1 MYSQFRFAARALVRW
16 QGGAVAAVL
25 MLAIGI
31 GTATALSAVVR
42 VLLADLP
49 GVADMD
55 RLARVY
61 AAHSGLRVERSP
73 VALREFDTNLSGA
86 SSFAAIGAYSDQDA
100 TIGTGDGVRPIIA
113 GYATPGFFVAMGV
126 PPAEGRV
133 FNRADLD
140 GASPVVV
147 VSEALWRRQFGHG
160 DLHGA
165 SIVVDGVER
174 AVVGVMPRHFR
185 YPFIGVN
192 ADLWIPLG
200 RASQQTPA
208 IVTVYGR
215 LRDGVTWAAA
225 TAELAALS
233 RDRAPWTWNAIPL
246 RRDVTDRAIN
256 AYAGTL
262 APAFLVLLIACINV
276 ASLLLARGVAREQE
290 LTVRRALGA
299 TRGRIVRQL
308 FVENLVLATVSGGLG
323 IVLAAVMLRA
333 TGIALGNVDPALAGR
348 LAGDTTLL
356 PMALGISVVACVLF
370 GTVPALRLSRRDLVA
385 SLHGRSSSGPVPIA
399 GYGARDVIVFVEVA
413 SAAGLAV
420 WTAMVFT
427 LFAQIRSIAFT
438 FPADHVVAMRVP
450 GGEMASAAERVG
462 AIPGVASVGV
472 TAGMIGGRSPVRVT
486 ADGAGGAVMSRVPVG
501 SGFFETLGVPIVRG
515 RSFLDSELGGTDG
528 VAVLSESAAA
538 RLAPGRDP
546 LGMQVRLGGA
556 SPILV
561 VGVSRDAIDYGAL
574 GRADAFAPPEIFL
587 PYAPSVGEGVV
598 LARVN
603 GDAHAALRAIAAAAQ
618 TPAGSR
624 QPRPVIIGDEM
635 RDRERGSAG
644 NMVIVR
650 LLAMFTVLT
659 LVLAASGVFAVIS
672 QSVAQRTREFGI
684 RLAIGAT
691 PGALL
696 RSVMAREARLIAA
709 AIGTGLVFTMA
720 LTRVLFMELTSLSAI
735 VPSMWIGALM
745 AASIAA
751 ASAALL
757 AIWRIVRLEPS
768 VVLRRS

>member
-1 MYSQFRFAARALVRW
+1 MYLQFRFAARALARW
-16 QGGAVAAVL
+16 QGGAVAAAL

-31 GTATALSAVVR
+31 GTATTLSAVVR

-49 GVADMD
+49 GVADVD

-61 AAHSGLRVERSP
+61 AANPGLRVERSP
-73 VALREFDTNLSGA
+73 VALHEFDSTLSGA
-86 SSFAAIGAYSDQDA
+86 GSFGAVGAYSDQDA
-100 TIGTGDGVRPIIA
+100 TLGTSDDVRPIIA
-113 GYATPGFFVAMGV
+113 GYATPGFFAAMGV

-133 FNRADLD
+133 FNHADLD
-140 GASPVVV
+140 GTHPVAI
-147 VSEALWRRQFGHG
+147 VSEALRRRQFGHG

-165 SIVVDGVER
+165 FIVVDGVER
-174 AVVGVMPRHFR
+174 AVVGVMPVHFR

-192 ADLWIPLG
+192 ADVWIPLG
-200 RASQQTPA
+200 RASQRTPA
-208 IVTVYGR
+208 IVTVFGR
-215 LRDGVTWAAA
+215 LRDGVSWSAA
-225 TAELAALS
+225 TAELTALS
-233 RDRAPWTWNAIPL
+233 RDRAPWSWSAIPL
-246 RRDVTDRAIN
+246 QRDVTDRAIN

-262 APAFLVLLIACINV
+262 APALLVLLIACVNV

-299 TRGRIVRQL
+299 SRGEIVRLL
-308 FVENLVLATVSGGLG
+308 FVENLVLALVSGGLG
-323 IVLAAVMLRA
+323 IVLATAMLRT
-333 TGIALGNVDPALAGR
+333 TGTALGGIDPALASR

-356 PMALGISVVACVLF
+356 PMALGISIVACLLF
-370 GTVPALRLSRRDLVA
+370 GTVPALRLSRRDVVA
-385 SLHGRSSSGPVPIA
+385 SLHGRPPAAPVPIV
-399 GYGARDVIVFVEVA
+399 GYGARDVIVFAEIA

-438 FPADHVVAMRVP
+438 FPADHVVAMRLP
-450 GGEMASAAERVG
+450 GAEIATAAERVS
-462 AIPGVASVGV
+462 AIPGVTRVGV

-486 ADGAGGAVMSRVPVG
+486 ADGAAGAVMSRVPVG
-501 SGFFETLGVPIVRG
+501 NGFFETLGVPIVRG
-515 RSFLDSELGGTDG
+515 RSFMDTELRDSDR

-546 LGMQVRLGGA
+546 LGMQIRLGGA
-556 SPILV
+556 APALV

-598 LARVN
+598 LARVP

-618 TPAGSR
+618 TPAGTR
-624 QPRPVIIGDEM
+624 QPHPVVIGDEM

-644 NMVIVR
+644 SMVIVR
-650 LLAMFTVLT
+650 LLALFTLLT

-672 QSVAQRTREFGI
+672 QSVAQRTREFGV

-691 PGALL
+691 PGTLL

-709 AIGTGLVFTMA
+709 ALGTGVIFTMA
-720 LTRVLFMELTSLSAI
+720 LTRVLFEELTSLSAI
-735 VPSMWIGALM
+735 VPSMWLGAL
-745 AASIAA
+745 AVTCAA
-751 ASAALL
+751 AAAACLL
-757 AIWRIVRLEPS
+757 ATWRIVRLEPA
-768 VVLRRS
+768 VVLRRP